1 MHDPKLMPNRSRR
14 TRTTISEKA
23 SRREERVKTSR
34 GNLSEV
40 KIVVLDESGQTVPF
54 DCFDISAV
62 GVYLH
67 SDLLLTEGER
77 LKLELTLPSAIRP
90 VHISGEV
97 VRADTGDGYHAP
109 GMGIAFRGIA
119 PDVKEQLKS
128 YVAKRFMRRSR

>member
-1 MHDPKLMPNRSRR
+1 MPDPKMISSRPSR
-14 TRTTISEKA
+14 TRTKTSVQV
-23 SRREERVKTSR
+23 SRREERIRTNR

-77 LKLELTLPSAIRP
+77 LKLELTLPSAVRP

-128 YVAKRFMRRSR
+128 YVAKRFLRRSR